1 MTLRDQIEARTN
13 AANTSAVWKYL
24 KRSERETQT
33 SLQAQNTDSERLLSA
48 ASHVSDEKRKGWLL
62 LVTVMIEIVK
72 WLKGLVNKL
81 QNVVFSKTGTNCMQV
96 IQTVLHELAAPG
108 FKVQSAETLLFIIC
122 SFFLCDNVI
131 RVTNIFPN

>member
-1 MTLRDQIEARTN
+1 MRWHDQIEASTN

-62 LVTVMIEIVK
+62 LVTVMIEILK
-72 WLKGLVNKL
+72 WI
-81 QNVVFSKTGTNCMQV
+81 SK
-96 IQTVLHELAAPG
+96 
-108 FKVQSAETLLFIIC
+108 
-122 SFFLCDNVI
+122 
-131 RVTNIFPN
+131 